1 MSKYT
6 SSRVLTSRLI
16 IQSFCHPIFKF
27 LHVPWLT
34 KVVAMISKGFF
45 KMTNVV
51 FPNFEQFE
59 RK

>member
-6 SSRVLTSRLI
+6 SCVLTSRLI
-16 IQSFCHPIFKF
+16 IQSFCHTIFKF
-27 LHVPWLT
+27 LYVLWLT
-34 KVVAMISKGFF
+34 KVVAMVSNGFF